1 MKVITASKM
10 GKSCCL
16 FLADRRI
23 SMITLSD
30 SSQNLTQVFGSQK
43 GQIQSCTLL
52 FVKTGNESL
61 KGRIL
66 KWTKIKYF
74 HRLHHFISRYGSHCR
89 WSFFYLAQRTKAYY
103 FCIENVRP
111 YLYAQIHD
119 GCTVPQCSPLVDN
132 RHCTIR

>member
-43 GQIQSCTLL
+43 GQIQSCTPFFL
-52 FVKTGNESL
+52 KTGNESL
-61 KGRIL
+61 KGIIL

-74 HRLHHFISRYGSHCR
+74 YRLHHFKVVICR
-89 WSFFYLAQRTKAYY
+89 TVFVGL
-103 FCIENVRP
+103 